1 MKKEIKTELTRERIM
16 EAAMDEFGSKG
27 YSGASLNN
35 ICDRGISKGLLY
47 HNFKNKDQLY
57 LACIDRCFKCLTDF
71 LMEKNTGMSIRKY
84 MDARLQFFNEHDKE
98 ARLFFETILQPPKKL
113 NEQIQEL
120 RQDFDMF
127 NKRMY
132 EKMISEI
139 KLRDGVSTKDAME
152 YFSLMQ
158 NMFNGYFSSPVFCEM
173 TFSDVVAV
181 HEQSL
186 SRMLDFMIYGIAE
199 RGENK

>member
-1 MKKEIKTELTRERIM
+1 MKKEIKTEITRERIM

-57 LACIDRCFKCLTDF
+57 LACIDRCLKKLTHF
-71 LMEKNTGMSIRKY
+71 LIEKNTNMDIRKY
-84 MDARLQFFNEHDKE
+84 MDARLQFFDEHDKE
-98 ARLFFETILQPPKKL
+98 ARLFFETILQPPQKL
-113 NEQIQEL
+113 KEQIQEL
-120 RQDFDMF
+120 RKDFDLF
-127 NKRMY
+127 NKGIY
-132 EKMISEI
+132 EKMISEM
-139 KLRDGVSTKDAME
+139 KLREGVSQRDAME

-173 TFSDVVAV
+173 AFSDVVTA

-186 SRMLDFMIYGIAE
+186 SKMLDYMIYGIAE
-199 RGENK
+199 RR

>member
-1 MKKEIKTELTRERIM
+1 MKKEIKTEITRERIM

-57 LACIDRCFKCLTDF
+57 LACIDRCLKKLTDF
-71 LMEKNTGMSIRKY
+71 LMEKNTNMDIRKY
-84 MDARLQFFNEHDKE
+84 MDARLQFFDEYDKE
-98 ARLFFETILQPPKKL
+98 ARLFFETILQPPQKL
-113 NEQIQEL
+113 KEQIQEL
-120 RQDFDMF
+120 RKDFDLF
-127 NKRMY
+127 NKHIY
-132 EKMISEI
+132 EKMISEM
-139 KLRDGVSTKDAME
+139 KLREGVSQRDAME

-173 TFSDVVAV
+173 TFTDVVAA
-181 HEQSL
+181 HEQTL
-186 SRMLDFMIYGIAE
+186 SKMLDYMIYGIAE
-199 RGENK
+199 RR

>member
-1 MKKEIKTELTRERIM
+1 MKKEIKTEITRERIM

-57 LACIDRCFKCLTDF
+57 LACIDRCLKKLIDF
-71 LMEKNTGMSIRKY
+71 LMEKNTNMDIRKY
-84 MDARLQFFNEHDKE
+84 MDARLQFFDQYDKE
-98 ARLFFETILQPPKKL
+98 ARLFFETILQPPQKL
-113 NEQIQEL
+113 KEQIQEL
-120 RQDFDMF
+120 RKDFDLF
-127 NKRMY
+127 NKHIY
-132 EKMISEI
+132 EKMISEM
-139 KLRDGVSTKDAME
+139 KLREGVSQRDAME

-173 TFSDVVAV
+173 TFTDVVAA
-181 HEQSL
+181 HEQTL
-186 SRMLDFMIYGIAE
+186 SKMLDYMIYGIAE
-199 RGENK
+199 RR